1 MADPDAQAGD
11 IGARLLR
18 LEEAQ
23 AFSEHTVEQ
32 LSGEIAELNKRLA
45 EALAHIRMLESR
57 LQRLLEP
64 PEDVE
69 EDAAPQS

>member
-1 MADPDAQAGD
+1 MTNPNTQSGD
-11 IGARLLR
+11 LAARLLK

-45 EALAHIRMLESR
+45 EALAHIRLLENR

-64 PEDVE
+64 PEDAE
-69 EDAAPQS
+69 EESPQA